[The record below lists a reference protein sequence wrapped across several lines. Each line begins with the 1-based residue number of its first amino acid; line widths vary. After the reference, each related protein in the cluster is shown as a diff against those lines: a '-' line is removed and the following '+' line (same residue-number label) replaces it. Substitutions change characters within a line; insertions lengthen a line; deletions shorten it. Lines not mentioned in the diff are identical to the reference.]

1 MQLPKHVLSLH
12 KHLER
17 QKQLHGY
24 PRAQKARLWFIG
36 ICSATTSIITV
47 APWYSKKCGR
57 CKLFLV
63 YTEPSSV
70 HCKHAPL
77 ENKNHKSS
85 LLLALFNSTK
95 APTHACTTS
104 SGNRLTSRGV
114 VFHRDHG
121 RKLFHT
127 FPFLSIKNCNSSHS
141 TSKYYARICQNQLHP
156 KQKKRKRANLF
167 NSASKALLT
176 TWQWL
181 WSTHAKKL
189 STACRDSHHG
199 ASLFLIV
206 INIQTKHNTKTV
218 QQWYHMH
225 FSSWL

>member
-1 MQLPKHVLSLH
+1 MQWVQLPKHVLSLH
-12 KHLER
+12 KHLNR
-17 QKQLHGY
+17 QKQLHGC

-77 ENKNHKSS
+77 ENKSHKSS

-95 APTHACTTS
+95 APTHACITS

-121 RKLFHT
+121 RKFFHT

-141 TSKYYARICQNQLHP
+141 TSKYYARIC
-156 KQKKRKRANLF
+156 
-167 NSASKALLT
+167 
-176 TWQWL
+176 
-181 WSTHAKKL
+181 
-189 STACRDSHHG
+189 
-199 ASLFLIV
+199 
-206 INIQTKHNTKTV
+206 
-218 QQWYHMH
+218 
-225 FSSWL
+225 